1 MKSETMLK
9 VLKRYKRVLESMH
22 IMAIIENEL
31 QSIIA
36 HYEFDIQVFEQAIKE
51 LERSNTES

>member
-1 MKSETMLK
+1 MKSETVIK
-9 VLKRYKRVLESMH
+9 VLNRYKRGLESMH
-22 IMAIIENEL
+22 NIAIIENES

-36 HYEFDIQVFEQAIKE
+36 HYEFDIQVFKQAIKE

>member
-1 MKSETMLK
+1 MKSETVIK
-9 VLKRYKRVLESMH
+9 VLKRYEKSLESMRN
-22 IMAIIENEL
+22 MAIIENES

-36 HYEFDIQVFEQAIKE
+36 HYEFDMQVFKQAIEE

>member
-1 MKSETMLK
+1 MKSETMIK
-9 VLKRYKRVLESMH
+9 VLKRYKRGLESMH
-22 IMAIIENEL
+22 TMAIIENEP

-36 HYEFDIQVFEQAIKE
+36 HYEFDTQVFEQAIAE